1 MNEKCY
7 SKSKLS
13 PIFAPVKVLV
23 IISVYVCVTMR
34 QASSVRMVP
43 ASSASVNNFFM
54 PKFGGMEKMV
64 YLCSI
69 KTT

>member
-1 MNEKCY
+1 MNENCY

-23 IISVYVCVTMR
+23 KISVCVCNNEAGIVREDGACLVCVGD
-34 QASSVRMVP
+34 
-43 ASSASVNNFFM
+43 NFFM

-64 YLCSI
+64 YLCGINSP
-69 KTT
+69 